1 MSKNLELAL
10 KIAAS
15 VTGDKD
21 LARMAEAVRDVGKG
35 AADADP
41 KADALASKLDKLADQ
56 QNLIKEFEQS
66 NQALDANTM
75 AAYAAAT
82 QLDKLRNEAQDSGKP
97 FVELAKNID
106 IAEKQLEE
114 MRVELANQAANHDRL
129 QRELQ
134 QTGVDT
140 RNLTT
145 EKRRV
150 QNEFKRASTDV
161 KKLGD
166 DYLRANGQQRTFS
179 QGAANVTSRLVALA
193 GTYLGINRLWQT
205 LTSIFTTGSQFE
217 KLGVQFNALM
227 GSVAGGEQ
235 ATAWVKNFT
244 KDTPLQLE
252 EVSKAFVRLKAFGLD
267 PMDGTLQGIVDQAFK
282 LGGGFQEVEGIS
294 LALGQAWAKQ
304 KLQGEEI
311 LQLIERGVPVWDL
324 LQEVTGK
331 NTQELQKLSEQGKLG
346 RDVIK
351 QLMEEIARQSK
362 GAAAAN
368 MSLLSGLVSNA
379 KDNIAQFYDL
389 VSSSGAMDWLKE
401 QIAGL
406 NAEFAEMAA
415 DGRLQEWAQRFSDTI
430 VSAGTLIRDTGAAL
444 YEFREEI
451 GWVAKAWLALKVG
464 SFLGGVVDGA
474 KLAILQLKAY
484 VTGTNT
490 ADAATRKL
498 ELTAKGFFKSLG
510 TFILLLPVQWALEQ
524 FVKLK
529 DAFFDL
535 QDAQRELEKSQTN
548 LARAQRELT
557 AEYES
562 LSKSIGMQITNMDQL
577 LEAERA
583 GLIVYDEKLGAYRKA
598 KTALEDLAATERE
611 QVGQLKLTAQEAAAA
626 AARILE
632 LSGSYQQNG
641 DSAAGLN
648 RQLTAVIEALKQA
661 GPAYAEQVR
670 QLEQLAAK
678 NQQVGDTYEQK
689 QLLLKN
695 TEEAYK
701 ALGITSSKVLTETAA
716 KAQAAFEIISEAG
729 EPIEIQRQAFLKWAE
744 ASITAAKAT
753 GSVIPQTMALTA
765 ANLGLTNQFSEL
777 ITKAGAVTEFTDDNG
792 RSFSV
797 LQKEVEK
804 TGRQIE
810 LYKAVIDSS
819 RASLEEKRQATLKL
833 VEAEQLLK
841 RQQESLVEL
850 ERIRKGTYFELKLAL
865 EESERQLELLTQ
877 QYMAGSIT
885 TQDYNDKLE
894 VQTLIVQSLRNMLPS
909 VTNEKAKF
917 AEAQRT
923 SGEQTAATNKAVKE
937 QSESLNSLSQSAR
950 QATQFTSLLAS
961 AQAAAK
967 QQFDFANE
975 SASDLRDRYEEL
987 QGWINQ
993 NRRAHNEWWRELA
1006 RASNVAFTREQQII
1020 SETLKMRDYI
1030 DQLDDAGVSLADITR
1045 ISVLMQSQFR
1055 ELGNQQLA
1063 PLRNAISDARN
1074 RLLSF
1079 RDELQ
1084 GTLLSLQD
1092 EFDRLNNNQAAIEKR
1107 RYEAQVAELREKLK
1121 AAQAI
1126 GDKEALAAAQQAL
1139 KLAEDIYKIK
1149 QKQFAE
1155 EAAATGSTNT
1165 TRRTTTTTTSATS
1178 PSTAAP
1184 LPVVAPTG
1192 TAPVT
1197 NSGNTRTVRLE
1208 LAMPG
1213 RTFTASIDSAEA
1225 DRLLAQIERARSTSL

>member
-82 QLDKLRNEAQDSGKP
+82 QLDKLRNEAHASGKP

-205 LTSIFTTGSQFE
+205 LTGIFTTGSQFE
-217 KLGVQFNALM
+217 KLDVQFNALM
-227 GSVAGGEQ
+227 GSIKGGEQ
-235 ATAWVKNFT
+235 ATEWVKQFA
-244 KDTPLQLE
+244 KDTPLGLE

-331 NTQELQKLSEQGKLG
+331 NTLELQKLSEQGKLG

-351 QLMEEIARQSK
+351 QLMEEIARQSA
-362 GAAAAN
+362 GSAAAN
-368 MSLLSGLVSNA
+368 MTLLSGLISNA
-379 KDNIAQFYDL
+379 KDNIAQFYNM

-490 ADAATRKL
+490 AEAATRKL

-529 DAFFDL
+529 DAAFDL
-535 QDAQRELEKSQTN
+535 LEAQRELEKSKVS

-557 AEYES
+557 VEYES
-562 LSKSIGMQITNMDQL
+562 LSKSIGMQITNMEQL

-598 KTALEDLAATERE
+598 KTASEELAAAERE
-611 QVGQLKLTAQEAAAA
+611 QVGQLKLSAQEAAAA
-626 AARILE
+626 AERILA
-632 LSGSYQQNG
+632 LG
-641 DSAAGLN
+641 DKYETTGVSAESLN
-648 RQLTAVIEALKQA
+648 KQINLVIEALKNSGGQYSEHIA
-661 GPAYAEQVR
+661 
-670 QLEQLAAK
+670 QLEQIAQK
-678 NQQVGDTYEQK
+678 NRTNALLYEETQA
-689 QLLLKN
+689 LLGN

-701 ALGITSSKVLTETAA
+701 ALGITSVDTLERTAA
-716 KAQAAFEIISEAG
+716 KAQAAYNIIKEGEA
-729 EPIEIQRQAFLKWAE
+729 PLEIQRQAFLKL
-744 ASITAAKAT
+744 SQAAIELANST
-753 GSVIPQTMALTA
+753 GQVVPETLKLEA
-765 ANLGLTNQFSEL
+765 ANLGLSDSLKRMIESQDKSKKSIEDQSTAQGKAQTEISRTREAIENYRRTLNDAKTSSEA
-777 ITKAGAVTEFTDDNG
+777 KKQAA
-792 RSFSV
+792 
-797 LQKEVEK
+797 EK
-804 TGRQIE
+804 
-810 LYKAVIDSS
+810 LA
-819 RASLEEKRQATLKL
+819 
-833 VEAEQLLK
+833 EAESRLAEQTKRLNQIKEIEAATYVQLQ
-841 RQQESLVEL
+841 R
-850 ERIRKGTYFELKLAL
+850 KLAEYTEQMEALDALYQSNGISAQEYIQQRERYAEVIGIIQRMLAGLSDGEEELQGDTENANLSLAEQQRRL
-865 EESERQLELLTQ
+865 EDLAESS
-877 QYMAGSIT
+877 G
-885 TQDYNDKLE
+885 
-894 VQTLIVQSLRNMLPS
+894 
-909 VTNEKAKF
+909 KAT
-917 AEAQRT
+917 RYI
-923 SGEQTAATNKAVKE
+923 
-937 QSESLNSLSQSAR
+937 
-950 QATQFTSLLAS
+950 SLLAS
-961 AQAAAK
+961 AQQALKAE
-967 QQFDFANE
+967 FDLTDK
-975 SASDLRDRYEEL
+975 STEEL
-987 QGWINQ
+987 SKRVDELNGFIVQ
-993 NRRAHNEWWRELA
+993 NNRVTNIWWTELA
-1006 RASNVAFTREQQII
+1006 KASNAAFTRERTII
-1020 SETLKMRDYI
+1020 NETLLMRRLTE
-1030 DQLDDAGVSLADITR
+1030 QLGSTTLTMAQLANITR
-1045 ISVLMQSQFR
+1045 QVDRGFR
-1055 ELGNQQLA
+1055 ELGENEMRG
-1063 PLRNAISDARN
+1063 LRQAITDAEN

-1121 AAQAI
+1121 AAQAS

-1149 QKQFAE
+1149 QKQLAE
-1155 EAAATGSTNT
+1155 EAAATGSTTT

-1197 NSGNTRTVRLE
+1197 NGGNTKTVRLE

>member
-15 VTGDKD
+15 VSGDKD
-21 LARMAEAVRDVGKG
+21 LARMADAVRDVGQG
-35 AADADP
+35 AGEADP
-41 KADALASKLDKLADQ
+41 KADALAGKLDKLADQ
-56 QNLIKEFEQS
+56 QKLIKEFEQS
-66 NQALDANTM
+66 NKALDANTI

-82 QLDKLRNEAQDSGKP
+82 QLDKLRDEAQDSGKP
-97 FVELAKNID
+97 FVELARNVD

-114 MRVELANQAANHDRL
+114 MRVELANQATNHDRL

-134 QTGVDT
+134 QTGVET

-217 KLGVQFNALM
+217 KLDVQFSALM

-235 ATAWVKNFT
+235 ATAWVKDFT
-244 KDTPLQLE
+244 KNTPLQLE

-324 LQEVTGK
+324 LQQVTGK
-331 NTQELQKLSEQGKLG
+331 NTQELQKLSEQGQLG

-368 MSLLSGLVSNA
+368 MTLLSGLISNA

-389 VSSSGAMDWLKE
+389 VSRSGAMDWLKE
-401 QIAGL
+401 QIAEL

-430 VSAGTLIRDTGAAL
+430 VSAGTLVRDTGAAL

-451 GWVAKAWLALKVG
+451 GWVAKAWLALKIG

-474 KLAILQLKAY
+474 KLAVTQLKTY
-484 VTGTNT
+484 VTGV
-490 ADAATRKL
+490 AAAEGATRGL
-498 ELTAKGFFKSLG
+498 EVTAKGFFRSLG

-535 QDAQRELEKSQTN
+535 QNAQRELEKSQN
-548 LARAQRELT
+548 ALARSQREIS
-557 AEYES
+557 AEFES
-562 LSKSIGMQITNMDQL
+562 LSKSIGMQITNIEQL

-598 KTALEDLAATERE
+598 KTAIEELTASERE
-611 QVGQLKLTAQEAAAA
+611 QVGQLKLTAQEAAVAA
-626 AARILE
+626 EQIIAMSESYEITDASAESLNKQIL
-632 LSGSYQQNG
+632 L
-641 DSAAGLN
+641 
-648 RQLTAVIEALKQA
+648 VIEALKTSDGQYSEHIA
-661 GPAYAEQVR
+661 KLEQVAQR
-670 QLEQLAAK
+670 NRTNGLL
-678 NQQVGDTYEQK
+678 YEETQA
-689 QLLLKN
+689 LLGN

-701 ALGITSSKVLTETAA
+701 ALGITSVDTLERTAA
-716 KAQAAFEIISEAG
+716 KAQAAFNIIKAG
-729 EPIEIQRQAFLKWAE
+729 EAPLEIQRQAFLKWAE
-744 ASITAAKAT
+744 ASLNAGKAT
-753 GSVIPQTMALTA
+753 GDVVPEALRLEA
-765 ANLGLTNQFSEL
+765 ANLGLTNAYNNL
-777 ITKAGAVTEFTDDNG
+777 IESQNKNNKSLDNSANGLDKTQTEIAKTKESIESYRNTLNDASASSDAKRQAADKLADAEARLTEQTRRLNQIKEIEVATFTQ
-792 RSFSV
+792 
-797 LQKEVEK
+797 LQRKLADYTAQMEALD
-804 TGRQIE
+804 E
-810 LYKAVIDSS
+810 LYKSNGISAQEYIQQRERYAEVIGIIQRMLAGLGDGEEQLQDKTEN
-819 RASLEEKRQATLKL
+819 ANLSL
-833 VEAEQLLK
+833 AEQ
-841 RQQESLVEL
+841 QQRLESL
-850 ERIRKGTYFELKLAL
+850 A
-865 EESERQLELLTQ
+865 ES
-877 QYMAGSIT
+877 
-885 TQDYNDKLE
+885 
-894 VQTLIVQSLRNMLPS
+894 
-909 VTNEKAKF
+909 
-917 AEAQRT
+917 
-923 SGEQTAATNKAVKE
+923 SGVAT
-937 QSESLNSLSQSAR
+937 R
-950 QATQFTSLLAS
+950 YISLLANAQQALKKEFDFS
-961 AQAAAK
+961 ESTTQTLNSRLNELNGFIVQNMRVNDIWWRSLAQAS
-967 QQFDFANE
+967 NE
-975 SASDLRDRYEEL
+975 VFE
-987 QGWINQ
+987 
-993 NRRAHNEWWRELA
+993 REK
-1006 RASNVAFTREQQII
+1006 RII
-1020 SETLKMRDYI
+1020 IETLAMRRYTE
-1030 DQLDDAGVSLADITR
+1030 QLSSSSLT
-1045 ISVLMQSQFR
+1045 M
-1055 ELGNQQLA
+1055 QQLLQISRA
-1063 PLRNAISDARN
+1063 VDTQFSKLGDNDMAVLRQAITDAEN

-1079 RDELQ
+1079 RDELE
-1084 GTLLSLQD
+1084 GTVSSLQD
-1092 EFDRLNNNQAAIEKR
+1092 ELDRLNNNQTAIEKR
-1107 RYEAQVAELREKLK
+1107 RYEQQTADLREKLK
-1121 AAQAI
+1121 AAQAS
-1126 GDKEALAAAQQAL
+1126 GDKEALSAAQQAL
-1139 KLAEDIYKIK
+1139 KLAEEIYRIK
-1149 QKQFAE
+1149 QKQAQE
-1155 EAAATGSTNT
+1155 EAAANGNT
-1165 TRRTTTTTTSATS
+1165 TGINRTGTTATSVTS

-1184 LPVVAPTG
+1184 LPMVAPAG

-1197 NSGNTRTVRLE
+1197 NNSNARTVRLE

-1213 RTFTASIDSAEA
+1213 RTFTATIDSTEA